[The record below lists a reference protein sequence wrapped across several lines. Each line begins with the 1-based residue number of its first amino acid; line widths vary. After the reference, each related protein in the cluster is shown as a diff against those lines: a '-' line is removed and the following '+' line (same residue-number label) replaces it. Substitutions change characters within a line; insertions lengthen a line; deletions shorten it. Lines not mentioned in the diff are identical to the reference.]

1 MPDLSSHG
9 RSEIP
14 AVFDSSRAALVPAA
28 ATSDARAS
36 DGQGSDGQGS
46 DGMSLDGQG
55 SEAFRL
61 YVCGITPYD
70 ATHMGHA
77 ATYVTFDV
85 LQRVMRDAGFEV
97 DYAQNVTDI
106 DDPLL
111 ERAERDGI
119 DWRELAE
126 REIQLFR
133 DDMEALAVI
142 PPRNYVGV
150 VERIDD
156 IADGVRALLDSGAAY
171 ELVADDAA
179 QTGATDVYLDLSTT
193 PDFGA
198 ESGWTREQMLA
209 VFADR
214 GGDPDRPGKRDVL
227 DPLLWRAARPG
238 EPSWPAAGLADGRPG
253 WHIECTCIAIESL
266 GLGFDVQGGGI
277 DLVFPHHEMSAAQ
290 AEALHGPGSFAHS
303 YVHQEMVGLDGAKM
317 SMSKGNLVLVSK
329 LRAVGVDPRAIR
341 LVLLDHHYRTPWDW
355 TDEALAA
362 AQARL
367 AGWSEGV
374 ARLSQAQAQ
383 ALLGQVR
390 AALVD
395 DLDTPAALQAVDAA
409 VAAADGD
416 GTGSDLATDAIDA
429 LLGVRL

>member
-1 MPDLSSHG
+1 MRSWNHPAVPDLSSHG

-14 AVFDSSRAALVPAA
+14 TVFDSSQAALVPAA
-28 ATSDARAS
+28 SRETAS
-36 DGQGSDGQGS
+36 GVGDSGVGD
-46 DGMSLDGQG
+46 
-55 SEAFRL
+55 ERFRL

-77 ATYVTFDV
+77 ATYVTFDI
-85 LQRVMRDAGFEV
+85 LQRALRDAGYAV

-111 ERAERDGI
+111 ERAARDGI
-119 DWRELAE
+119 DWRDLAE

-142 PPRNYVGV
+142 PPRDYVGV
-150 VERIDD
+150 VERIDS
-156 IADGVRALLDSGAAY
+156 IADGVRALLDSGSAY
-171 ELVADDAA
+171 ELVADDA
-179 QTGATDVYLDLSTT
+179 QQPGATDVYLDLSTT
-193 PDFGA
+193 PDFGS
-198 ESGWTREQMLA
+198 ESRWSRAAMLA

-238 EPSWPAAGLADGRPG
+238 EPSWTAAGLADGRPG

-277 DLVFPHHEMSAAQ
+277 DLIFPHHEMSAAQ
-290 AEALHGPGSFAHS
+290 ADALHGPGSFARA

-317 SMSKGNLVLVSK
+317 SKSKGNLVLVSR
-329 LRAVGVDPRAIR
+329 LRAQGVDPRAIR

-355 TDEALAA
+355 TDEALES

-367 AGWSEGV
+367 QAWSDGV
-374 ARLSQAQAQ
+374 GRLSRSAAE
-383 ALLGQVR
+383 ALLSAVR
-390 AALVD
+390 GALAD
-395 DLDTPAALQAVDAA
+395 DLDTPAALRAIDAA
-409 VAAADGD
+409 LGTAGGD
-416 GTGSDLATDAIDA
+416 GSGADLATDAIDA